1 MALAGDASMASLHN
15 PLKMKK
21 ILPLL
26 FVLTAC
32 NNLNNLNQTQTFT
45 FDLQGHRGCRGLMPE
60 NTIPAMLK
68 AIDLGVNT
76 LEMDVCITKD
86 SQVIVSHEPFFNH
99 EITTKPD
106 GSFVTEAEE
115 KTLNIYRMD
124 YAEVQRYDV
133 GLKPHPRFLQQQ
145 KIAAAKPELAAVI
158 DAADAYCK
166 SKKKKLVRFNIE
178 IKSLPAGDNIYHPT
192 PSVFVEMLMQV
203 LKQRDIIDRVVVQS
217 FDMRPLRYLHQAYPA
232 ITTALLVEEGD
243 NKAYALQLQELGFIP
258 NIYSSH
264 YGLVTPL
271 LVKQCKDMNVR
282 LIPWT
287 VNDARKFDELKA
299 MGVNGIITDYPPE
312 GNGTY

>member
-1 MALAGDASMASLHN
+1 
-15 PLKMKK
+15 MKK

-26 FVLTAC
+26 FALTAC
-32 NNLNNLNQTQTFT
+32 NNLNNLNKTETFT

-106 GSFVTEAEE
+106 GIFVTEAEE
-115 KTLNIYRMD
+115 KSLNLYRMD
-124 YAEVQRYDV
+124 YAEIIRYDV
-133 GLKPHPRFLQQQ
+133 GLKPHPRFTQQQ
-145 KIAAAKPELAAVI
+145 KVAAVKPRLVDLI
-158 DAADAYCK
+158 DAVDAYCT
-166 SKKKKLVRFNIE
+166 SKKKKAVRFNIE
-178 IKSLPAGDNIYHPT
+178 IKSLPIGDNSYHPL
-192 PSVFVEMLMQV
+192 PAPFVELLMKV
-203 LKQRDIIDRVVVQS
+203 LKEKNIENRVVLQS
-217 FDMRPLRYLHQAYPA
+217 FDMRPLQYLHQQYPT

-243 NKAYALQLQELGFIP
+243 TKAYALQLQELGFIP
-258 NIYSSH
+258 SIYSPH
-264 YGLVTPL
+264 YDLVTPL

-287 VNDARKFDELKA
+287 VNDGLKFLKLKG
-299 MGVNGIITDYPPE
+299 MGVNGIITDYPPQGL
-312 GNGTY
+312 GNYFLKKRE